1 MARWIDDAWEKTRL
15 GVVTEGRTVLG
26 RRRLILPTIPGT
38 RNTRAW
44 REFQAQINFLVQG
57 SCADGLKLGIVRIRA
72 RLPKGAVIILSI
84 HDELLILCE
93 AKDAEE
99 VVRIAREEM
108 VEAYRIALGGE
119 LLVPIVFKVKPIQ
132 NWAEK

>member
-1 MARWIDDAWEKTRL
+1 MPFFPIEQRDVYEY
-15 GVVTEGRTVLG
+15 
-26 RRRLILPTIPGT
+26 PIPGT

-44 REFQAQINFLVQG
+44 REFQAQINFLFQG

-72 RLPKGAVIILSI
+72 RLPNGAVIILSI

-93 AKDAEE
+93 TKDAEQ
-99 VVRIAREEM
+99 VAKIAEEEM
-108 VEAYRIALGGE
+108 AEAYRIALGGE
-119 LLVPIVFKVKPIQ
+119 LLVPIVFKGKPIE